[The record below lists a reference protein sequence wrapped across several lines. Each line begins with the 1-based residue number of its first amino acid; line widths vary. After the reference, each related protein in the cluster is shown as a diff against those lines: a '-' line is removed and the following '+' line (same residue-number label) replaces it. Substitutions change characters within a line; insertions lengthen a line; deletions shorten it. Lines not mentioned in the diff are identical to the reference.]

1 MLVTLNYIKAY
12 LGKNWHHEWMS
23 GLQDHYCPEEE
34 SKLVKSEVC
43 QTLVVDSLHA
53 LILVR
58 RRLKGTPWTPCLS
71 DNVCRAQI
79 CFVGAIVMFCLL
91 MLSVHAAMNVIP
103 LKVGFTKKEMFPPAV
118 EPGCPIKAIVC

>member
-58 RRLKGTPWTPCLS
+58 RRLKGTPWTPCLTM
-71 DNVCRAQI
+71 
-79 CFVGAIVMFCLL
+79 FVERRSASLGQSSCSAC
-91 MLSVHAAMNVIP
+91 
-103 LKVGFTKKEMFPPAV
+103 
-118 EPGCPIKAIVC
+118 